1 MSDFEEFKQ
10 AEKSGW
16 EAQGGRYH
24 LGVENFTTIAAP
36 ALLEMAQVGKG
47 DKLAIIACGPGYG
60 MDLAADLGAEPLG
73 VDFSEAMLETAR
85 QKYPGHRFEQGD
97 AENLKYG
104 DNSFDA
110 VVCAFGVLH
119 FAYPK
124 KALAEFY
131 RVLKPGGHMVYSV
144 WTSLDS
150 NPFFSMALGTVAK
163 HGTLDVPMPPGPD
176 MFAYAD
182 EDTAHHDLG
191 EIGYTGI
198 EVHALPM
205 LGHSDDP
212 DFLVNALQY
221 STVRTKITLDAQTP
235 EALEAIFADLKQQT
249 EALKTPEGDY
259 AMAFHATCVSGH
271 KP

>member
-24 LGVENFTTIAAP
+24 LGVENFTTIATP
-36 ALLEMAQVGKG
+36 VLLEMAQVGKG
-47 DKLAIIACGPGYG
+47 HKLAIIACGPGYG
-60 MDLAADLGAEPLG
+60 MDLAADLGAEPVG
-73 VDFSEAMLETAR
+73 VDFSEAMLVTAR
-85 QKYPGHRFEQGD
+85 EKYPGHLFEQGD
-97 AENLKYG
+97 AENLKYE

-124 KALAEFY
+124 KALGEFF
-131 RVLKPGGHMVYSV
+131 RVLKPGGRMVYSV
-144 WTSLDS
+144 WTSLEL
-150 NPFFSMALGTVAK
+150 NPFFSMALNTVAK
-163 HGTLDVPMPPGPD
+163 HGTLDVPMPPGPE

-182 EDTAHHDLG
+182 EDLARRDLD
-191 EIGYTGI
+191 EIGYVDVVGRP
-198 EVHALPM
+198 LPM
-205 LGHSDDP
+205 LGRNDDP

-235 EALEAIFADLKQQT
+235 EALEAIFDDLKQQT

-259 AMAFHATCVSGH
+259 AMAFHSTCVSGR